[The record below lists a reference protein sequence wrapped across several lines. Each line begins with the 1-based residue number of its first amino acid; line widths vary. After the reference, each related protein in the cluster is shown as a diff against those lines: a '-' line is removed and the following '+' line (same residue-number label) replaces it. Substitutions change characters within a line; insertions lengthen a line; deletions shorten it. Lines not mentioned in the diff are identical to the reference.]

1 MIKIN
6 LLPHRE
12 EAKKLKK
19 NAFFSALVLS
29 AMLGVLLVGL
39 GYLYFQFLI
48 SDQNSANNI
57 IVAENAKLKVRIKDV
72 DTIEKEIAALKA
84 RQKAVEDLQSERNLP
99 VDLMNE
105 VIDKIPNGS
114 YVTSLKKTSNKVA
127 LLGVAQ
133 SNQTVSDLLTVVSDD
148 MPWNSKPQLIETKSK
163 VMDFGM
169 GRNGRVYDFSMNFL
183 LDPVEKKD
191 Q

>member
-1 MIKIN
+1 MIRIN

-12 EAKKLKK
+12 EAKKLRKK
-19 NAFFSALVLS
+19 TFMSSLVLS
-29 AMLGVLLVGL
+29 ALVGVGAVGL

-48 SDQNSANNI
+48 SDQNSANNLI
-57 IVAENAKLKVRIKDV
+57 RSENAKLKEKIKEV
-72 DTIEKEIAALKA
+72 DSIEKEIVALKA

-105 VIDKIPNGS
+105 VIAKIPSGS
-114 YVTSLKKTSNKVA
+114 YITSLKKTSKQVA

-148 MPWNSKPQLIETKSK
+148 MPWESKPQLIETKSK
-163 VMDFGM
+163 SMDFGQ
-169 GRNGRVYDFSMNFL
+169 GRSGRVYDFSMNFL
-183 LDPVEKKD
+183 LNPIEKKD

>member
-12 EAKKLKK
+12 EAKKLRK
-19 NAFFSALVLS
+19 NDFVGALFLSGLIGVFIVL
-29 AMLGVLLVGL
+29 V
-39 GYLYFQFLI
+39 GYLYFQSLI
-48 SDQNSANNI
+48 SDQNNANNI
-57 IVAENAKLKVRIKDV
+57 VRSENAKLKEKIKEV
-72 DTIEKEIAALKA
+72 DLIEKEILALKA

-105 VIDKIPNGS
+105 VIEKIPNGS
-114 YVTSLKKTSNKVA
+114 YITSLKKTSKQVA

-133 SNQTVSDLLTVVSDD
+133 SNQTVSELLKVVSEE
-148 MPWNSKPQLIETKSK
+148 MPWDAKPQLVETKSK
-163 VMDFGM
+163 TMEFGS
-169 GRNGRVYDFSMNFL
+169 GRSGRVYDFSMNFL
-183 LDPVEKKD
+183 LDPIEKKD

>member
-1 MIKIN
+1 MIRIN

-19 NAFFSALVLS
+19 KTFMSTLVLS
-29 AMLGVLLVGL
+29 ALIGVMIVGF

-48 SDQNSANNI
+48 ADQNNANNI
-57 IVAENAKLKVRIKDV
+57 IKAENAKLKEKIKEV
-72 DTIEKEIAALKA
+72 DSIEKEIAALKA

-105 VIDKIPNGS
+105 VIGKIPNGS
-114 YVTSLKKTSNKVA
+114 YITSLKKTANKVA

-133 SNQTVSDLLTVVSDD
+133 SNQTVSDMLKVVSDD
-148 MPWNSKPQLIETKSK
+148 MPWDSKPQLVETKSK
-163 VMDFGM
+163 VMDFGG
-169 GRNGRVYDFSMNFL
+169 GRSGRVYDFSMNFL
-183 LDPVEKKD
+183 LNPIEKKD